1 MLLGKNHHQH
11 QSGLRYKLDLTSLVV
26 FVCVL
31 NTITIV
37 AIVAWLEKI
46 EKRKKDNDIFYYE
59 EIEDDN
65 QSYNWDD

>member
-1 MLLGKNHHQH
+1 M
-11 QSGLRYKLDLTSLVV
+11 DLTSLVI
-26 FVCVL
+26 FISIL

-59 EIEDDN
+59 EIEEEADTKY
-65 QSYNWDD
+65 SWD

>member
-1 MLLGKNHHQH
+1 M
-11 QSGLRYKLDLTSLVV
+11 DLTSLVV

-46 EKRKKDNDIFYYE
+46 EKRKKDNDMYYYE
-59 EIEDDN
+59 EIDDN
-65 QSYNWDD
+65 EADTKYSWD

>member
-1 MLLGKNHHQH
+1 M
-11 QSGLRYKLDLTSLVV
+11 DLTSLII

-37 AIVAWLEKI
+37 AIVAWLENI

-59 EIEDDN
+59 EINDDN
-65 QSYNWDD
+65 KSYNWDD